1 MAQKKSLFQ
10 ATFNFDYAIK
20 LKRDTFKQSNC

>member
-10 ATFNFDYAIK
+10 ATFNFDYVSK
-20 LKRDTFKQSNC
+20 LKRNAFKQSNC